1 MNKNYRIICAEEP
14 KSLIA
19 EAYRKLALNL
29 KYVMLDKNCKVIAL
43 TSARESEGKTSCTMN
58 LAVTLASLKQKVCVV
73 DLDVR
78 MPKQHIGFELDIK
91 TGITDYIL
99 EDKKITDIIKHSKY
113 GVDVLTRGE
122 KVEYSSL
129 VIESYKTDEII
140 EALRAE
146 YDYVLLDCP
155 PVLLLS
161 DTLSIS
167 RFTDGFIFVIDYKN
181 SKRSDVKLALKELKQ
196 VNANIIGTVA
206 TKVTSP
212 RNKNYYYYGG
222 KDGK

>member
-1 MNKNYRIICAEEP
+1 
-14 KSLIA
+14 
-19 EAYRKLALNL
+19 
-29 KYVMLDKNCKVIAL
+29 
-43 TSARESEGKTSCTMN
+43 
-58 LAVTLASLKQKVCVV
+58 
-73 DLDVR
+73 

-113 GVDVLTRGE
+113 GVDVVTRGE

-129 VIESYKTDEII
+129 VIESYKTDEVI

-206 TKVTSP
+206 TKVNSP

-222 KDGK
+222 KAGK